1 MIQMIRLICRNAGCE
16 PKDLI
21 VEWSPTTGARV
32 VVTNRQGVRSFVKVP
47 VRLDQIAQ
55 AIWLCANGQ
64 EELYPQAQQQ
74 QMAIDSTTKEW
85 RAFGQAFEDPAKDT
99 AKGSSAIHIEGAVKQ
114 DWRQSATVLGILRAF
129 PRRPSSDDLIDLYQR
144 NKALKSSRLKALLE
158 KHSR

>member
-1 MIQMIRLICRNAGCE
+1 MIQMIRLICRNAGCQ

-32 VVTNRQGVRSFVKVP
+32 IVTNRQGVKSSVKVP

-64 EELYPQAQQQ
+64 EELYPHLQQQ
-74 QMAIDSTTKEW
+74 QMAFDSATKEW
-85 RAFGQAFEDPAKDT
+85 RAFGQAFEDPD
-99 AKGSSAIHIEGAVKQ
+99 KGHSTINIEGAVNR
-114 DWRQSATVLGILRAF
+114 DWRQSTTVLGIMRAF
-129 PRRPSSDDLIDLYQR
+129 PKRPSSDDIIDLYQR
-144 NKALKSSRLKALLE
+144 NKVLKSSRLKALLE